1 MAGQVQLQPQ
11 MNANDANG
19 SSAGRESSREMKFP
33 KPLLLSGARRKN
45 RTRSDLRLLRSF
57 AAAVMLA
64 LAMSMNAQPLAA
76 QVPDSTVNDSL
87 SFSVGELYMAFGLTM
102 SEDDAYRMTKSL
114 TTFRVRDK
122 GVEIQKTD
130 GRKLSED
137 ILILLSL
144 VSDSTAA
151 KVGAVRR
158 AGRASVTPEEEK
170 QWAQKVETMRKL
182 AGGKKP

>member
-1 MAGQVQLQPQ
+1 
-11 MNANDANG
+11 
-19 SSAGRESSREMKFP
+19 
-33 KPLLLSGARRKN
+33 
-45 RTRSDLRLLRSF
+45 LRHLRSF
-57 AAAVMLA
+57 AAAVAVALGMLLNVEA
-64 LAMSMNAQPLAA
+64 LTAQIR
-76 QVPDSTVNDSL
+76 DSTATDSL
-87 SFSVGELYMAFGLTM
+87 SFSVGELYAAFGLTM

-114 TTFRVRDK
+114 TTFVVRDK

-151 KVGAVRR
+151 KVNAVRR

-170 QWAQKVETMRKL
+170 RWTEQVESMKKL
-182 AGGKKP
+182 ATGRAP